1 MASHKVTFK
10 NERGFQLS
18 GKLEVP
24 ADNKV
29 TAYAILAHVFT
40 GNKNLIAT
48 RTISKCLMQHGLG
61 VLRFD
66 FTGLGD
72 SEGDFADTNFSSNVA
87 DLLAAAQF
95 LTDNYEPP
103 KLLVGHSL
111 GGAAVIYAA
120 AQLETVKAVST
131 IGAPSEPE
139 HVTHLLS
146 KQIDKIKQE
155 GVAQVDIGGREFTI
169 KKQFLEDLASK
180 DMSQV
185 LSELKKP
192 ILVMHSPQDT
202 TVGIENA
209 AQIYHAAH
217 HPKSY
222 ISLDGANH
230 MLTDKTDAHYA
241 GDMVASWLCRY
252 LDDKTEDSPPL
263 KTKSKVAARLGEDG
277 FTTEVIAG
285 KHAFLADDSDG
296 TGELDVGPSPY
307 QLLASSLATCKVMT
321 VQMYARRKEWPLED
335 VVAHVNYRKEEPSE
349 SSTSGLYLT
358 CELEL
363 TGNLDQKQ
371 IDRIVQISSKC
382 PVQKALLGSAEVN
395 TFARDSESV

>member
-1 MASHKVTFK
+1 MPSKKVTFV
-10 NERGFQLS
+10 NERGFTLS

-29 TAYAILAHVFT
+29 LAYAILAHVFT

-95 LTDNYEPP
+95 LSDNYDAP

-120 AQLETVKAVST
+120 AQIDTVKAVST

-185 LSELKKP
+185 LGELKKP
-192 ILVMHSPQDT
+192 ILVMHSPQDK

-209 AQIYHAAH
+209 AEIYHAAH

-230 MLTDKTDAHYA
+230 MLTDKEDAHYA
-241 GDMVASWLCRY
+241 GNMVASWLCRY
-252 LDDKTEDSPPL
+252 LDYEDKDNEL
-263 KTKSKVAARLGEDG
+263 KTKSKVAARLGDSG
-277 FTTEVIAG
+277 FITEVIAG

-296 TGELDVGPSPY
+296 TGVNDVGPSPY
-307 QLLASSLATCKVMT
+307 QLLATSLATCKVMT

-335 VVAHVNYRKEEPSE
+335 VVAHVNYRKEEPSDK
-349 SSTSGLYLT
+349 SSSGLHLT

-363 TGNLDQKQ
+363 TGDLDQKQ
-371 IDRIVQISSKC
+371 IDRIIQISSKC

-395 TFARDSESV
+395 TYVKESESS